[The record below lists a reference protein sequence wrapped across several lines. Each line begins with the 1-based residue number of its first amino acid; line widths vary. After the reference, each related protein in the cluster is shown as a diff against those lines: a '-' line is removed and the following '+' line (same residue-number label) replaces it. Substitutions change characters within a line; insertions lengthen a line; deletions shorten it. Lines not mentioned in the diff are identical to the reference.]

1 MPMLFNQLAEV
12 TPITTADF
20 QSVMDALTAQFSVST
35 IVGVIALVTGACVGF
50 AFMWWGVNFLKA
62 KIMKAVKKGKV

>member
-1 MPMLFNQLAEV
+1 MPIMPILAEV
-12 TPITTADF
+12 APIGISDF
-20 QSVMDALTAQFSVST
+20 QSVLDALQAQFSVQT
-35 IVGVIALVTGACVGF
+35 IVSVLAVVTGACVGF

>member
-20 QSVMDALTAQFSVST
+20 QSVMDALTGQFSVAT
-35 IVGVIALVTGACVGF
+35 VVGVIALVTGACVGF